1 MLGAS
6 PWIGVID
13 CTMVETGRCELDVLA
28 GGGSTPLEESE
39 LDSIGGV
46 RELLE
51 LDSIGGALELLDLE
65 LLELDSIGGARELL
79 ELDSIGGAR
88 ELLELDSL
96 GGVQA
101 GSCMLDASARCA
113 GVIGCDVGLDC
124 LERK

>member
-1 MLGAS
+1 MLGTS
-6 PWIGVID
+6 PWICEGVID
-13 CTMVETGRCELDVLA
+13 CTMVETGRCELDVMA
-28 GGGSTPLEESE
+28 GGGLLE